1 MHCTKEREPYWHSE
15 RGFSTIF
22 TTFSS
27 SRAGVAILFN
37 NNFQFQIL
45 KHFADPEGRFIIAD
59 IEIWDK
65 IMSLVNVYAR
75 NEDNSAFFR
84 NVRDK
89 LCSFE
94 CDFIVLGGDNLV
106 CDVSKDKKGGV
117 ATTNLKS
124 KEEVDAIREDFEL
137 ADIWL
142 VLNPE
147 IQCRLDFFLI
157 SLSLCPEI
165 TKVDI
170 VPGYRTDHSMIT
182 FRINTAPNP
191 RGPGYW
197 KLNTHLLTET

>member
-1 MHCTKEREPYWHSE
+1 MHCTKEREPYGHSE
-15 RGFSTIF
+15 WGYSTIF

-45 KHFADPEGRFIIAD
+45 KHFADPKGTFIIAD
-59 IEIWDK
+59 TGDK
-65 IMSLVNVYAR
+65 IMTLVNVYAR
-75 NEDNSAFFR
+75 NEDNPAFFR

-94 CDFIVLGGDNLV
+94 CDFIVLGGNFNLV
-106 CDVSKDKKGGV
+106 CDVSKDKKGDV

-137 ADIWL
+137 ADIWR

-147 IQCRLDFFLI
+147 ATLFTWRGENPETQCHLHFSLI
-157 SLSLCPEI
+157 SLYLCPNI
-165 TKVDI
+165 TKADI
-170 VPGYRTDHSMIT
+170 VRGYQTDHSSLSCT
-182 FRINTAPNP
+182 EKNP
-191 RGPGYW
+191 
-197 KLNTHLLTET
+197 TD

>member
-1 MHCTKEREPYWHSE
+1 MVKEKKILNFFLQEVHCTKEREPYGHSE
-15 RGFSTIF
+15 WGYSTIF

-45 KHFADPEGRFIIAD
+45 KHFADPEGTFIIAD
-59 IEIWDK
+59 IDTGDK
-65 IMSLVNVYAR
+65 IMTLVNVYAR
-75 NEDNSAFFR
+75 NEDNPSFFR

-94 CDFIVLGGDNLV
+94 CDFIVLGGNFNLV
-106 CDVSKDKKGGV
+106 CDVSKDKKGDV

-137 ADIWL
+137 ADIWR

-147 IQCRLDFFLI
+147 ATLFHGEGRTLRPNAAYISFLLVFI
-157 SLSLCPEI
+157 FAQRSRKP
-165 TKVDI
+165 T
-170 VPGYRTDHSMIT
+170 
-182 FRINTAPNP
+182 
-191 RGPGYW
+191 
-197 KLNTHLLTET
+197 